1 MRPQYLS
8 EGESQVVEVGEELR
22 LEEAEK
28 VGAGHDGIEGERA
41 EGGRVQAEEAGEGG
55 EGGLQWASAAGD
67 GQPAG
72 RVQRGRVG
80 EQARQ
85 HGREQRRHR
94 NRTAIAL
101 LCTHTTGEAVQIELG
116 RARGAGW

>member
-8 EGESQVVEVGEELR
+8 EGESQVVEVGKELR
-22 LEEAEK
+22 LEEAEQ

-55 EGGLQWASAAGD
+55 EGGLQWAGAAGD
-67 GQPAG
+67 VQPAG
-72 RVQRGRVG
+72 RAQRGRVR

-85 HGREQRRHR
+85 HGGEQRRRR
-94 NRTAIAL
+94 NRTSAAL
-101 LCTHTTGEAVQIELG
+101 LCTHETGQTVQTELG
-116 RARGAGW
+116 RARGASW